1 MTIFR
6 ITFRILFF
14 AAAIS
19 CCSSAPAP
27 PASIKYAV
35 IVDAGSSGSRI
46 YVYQYDST
54 QSVPNLE
61 QVKANGKSW
70 KYKKEPGISTL
81 AGKLGEVEGYIQ
93 DLISHLKTGLPES
106 VFPRAT
112 WSQTPFMWFATAGM
126 RLLKTKDADDLT
138 NKIREVAGKKA
149 VVPFK
154 FENGWAR
161 TLSGEEE
168 GAFAW
173 ISLNYRN
180 GLFTNGDVEE
190 HGVVEV
196 GGASAQMTFMAKGN
210 ILSNKFVVIID
221 RKVYPLYT
229 HSFLYF
235 GQDQVIKRIF
245 ENECKCEPDGNFPS
259 CSPCI
264 VNNQYNSAKEVQSA
278 CLIKDYKRSHTITVE
293 GRDGVRR
300 DYEINLIG
308 TGDPKQCAKEMEYL
322 FRPDYD
328 CFTKPCSFAGIY
340 QPPFGNQKKFY
351 GTSAIRHL
359 TRDLGLLIS
368 TTREVTPRQITEA
381 AKSFCK
387 KHLDVLKNDKYA
399 WMRCATGS
407 YVAAL
412 LKNLQFN
419 KYHYITVPED
429 DDWTEGAVLYT
440 QQLMDLT
447 LKPKTKIQCPRK
459 YSTYDCN
466 ESVGRRYGCIH
477 LKCWRSDGNSWCF
490 SKGSGLD
497 GYDWCNLGLAG
508 HAGCKAAAERPCRP

>member
-1 MTIFR
+1 LFVL
-6 ITFRILFF
+6 FVYFFF

-27 PASIKYAV
+27 PASTKYAV

-126 RLLKTKDADDLT
+126 RLLETKDADDLT
-138 NKIREVAGKKA
+138 NKIRAVAKEKA

-293 GRDGVRR
+293 GRD
-300 DYEINLIG
+300 YEINLIG
-308 TGDPKQCAKEMEYL
+308 TGDPEQCANEMEYL

-340 QPPFGNQKKFY
+340 QPPFENQKEFY

-359 TRDLGLLIS
+359 TRALGLLKS
-368 TTREVTPRQITEA
+368 PTREVTPRQIKGA
-381 AKSFCK
+381 AKSFCSLSK
-387 KHLDVLKNDKYA
+387 KDLDSELKKNKYA
-399 WMRCATGS
+399 WMSCATGS

-412 LKNLQFN
+412 LKNLNFD
-419 KYHYITVPED
+419 KHHYITIPED

-447 LKPKTKIQCPRK
+447 LKP
-459 YSTYDCN
+459 
-466 ESVGRRYGCIH
+466 
-477 LKCWRSDGNSWCF
+477 
-490 SKGSGLD
+490 SKPAGSKKEWLS
-497 GYDWCNLGLAG
+497 
-508 HAGCKAAAERPCRP
+508 

>member
-6 ITFRILFF
+6 RTSVYLSLCVLVF
-14 AAAIS
+14 AAAIP

-27 PASIKYAV
+27 PASTKYAV

-126 RLLKTKDADDLT
+126 RLLETKDADDLT
-138 NKIREVAGKKA
+138 NKIRAVAKEKA

-245 ENECKCEPDGNFPS
+245 ENECKCEPAGNYNKYNFPS

-264 VNNQYNSAKEVQSA
+264 VNKQYNSAKEVKSA
-278 CLIKDYKRSHTITVE
+278 CLIKGYTREHTITVE
-293 GRDGVRR
+293 GR

-308 TGDPKQCAKEMEYL
+308 TGDPEQCANEMEYL

-340 QPPFGNQKKFY
+340 QPPFENQKKFY

-359 TRDLGLLIS
+359 TRAIS
-368 TTREVTPRQITEA
+368 NTREVTPYQITKA

-387 KHLDVLKNDKYA
+387 KVLDDKLQGSKYA

-412 LKNLQFN
+412 LKNLNFKKN
-419 KYHYITVPED
+419 HYITVPED

-447 LKPKTKIQCPRK
+447 LKP
-459 YSTYDCN
+459 
-466 ESVGRRYGCIH
+466 
-477 LKCWRSDGNSWCF
+477 
-490 SKGSGLD
+490 SKPAGSKKEWLS
-497 GYDWCNLGLAG
+497 
-508 HAGCKAAAERPCRP
+508 

>member
-1 MTIFR
+1 MCT
-6 ITFRILFF
+6 FF

-27 PASIKYAV
+27 PASTKYAV

-126 RLLKTKDADDLT
+126 RLLKTKDADKLT

-245 ENECKCEPDGNFPS
+245 ENECKCEPAGNYNKYNFPS

-264 VNNQYNSAKEVQSA
+264 VNKQYNSAKEVKSA
-278 CLIKDYKRSHTITVE
+278 CLIKGYTREHTITVE
-293 GRDGVRR
+293 GR

-308 TGDPKQCAKEMEYL
+308 TGDPEQCANEMEYL

-340 QPPFGNQKKFY
+340 QPPFENQKEFY

-359 TRDLGLLIS
+359 TRALGLLKS
-368 TTREVTPRQITEA
+368 PTREVTPRQIKGA
-381 AKSFCK
+381 AKSFCSLSK
-387 KHLDVLKNDKYA
+387 KDLDSELKKNKYA
-399 WMRCATGS
+399 WMSCATGS

-412 LKNLQFN
+412 LKNLNFN

-447 LKPKTKIQCPRK
+447 LKP
-459 YSTYDCN
+459 
-466 ESVGRRYGCIH
+466 
-477 LKCWRSDGNSWCF
+477 
-490 SKGSGLD
+490 SKPAGSKKEWLS
-497 GYDWCNLGLAG
+497 
-508 HAGCKAAAERPCRP
+508 

>member
-1 MTIFR
+1 MCT
-6 ITFRILFF
+6 FF

-27 PASIKYAV
+27 PASTKYAV

-126 RLLKTKDADDLT
+126 RLLKTKDADKLT

-245 ENECKCEPDGNFPS
+245 ENECKCEPAGNYNKYNFPS

-264 VNNQYNSAKEVQSA
+264 VNKQYNSAKEVKSA
-278 CLIKDYKRSHTITVE
+278 CLIKGYTREHTITVE
-293 GRDGVRR
+293 GR

-308 TGDPKQCAKEMEYL
+308 TGDPEQCANEMEYL

-340 QPPFGNQKKFY
+340 QPPFENQKKFY
-351 GTSAIRHL
+351 GTSAIRYAVK
-359 TRDLGLLIS
+359 DLGLLEQ
-368 TTREVTPRQITEA
+368 TNDVTWPQIRSA
-381 AKSFCK
+381 ADDFCQQP
-387 KHLDVLKNDKYA
+387 LDQLETSNKYA
-399 WMRCATGS
+399 WSRCLTGIF
-407 YVAAL
+407 VA
-412 LKNLQFN
+412 KEFEHFQFN
-419 KYHYITVPED
+419 ATHQITIQSFD
-429 DDWTEGAVLYT
+429 TWTIGAVLY
-440 QQLMDLT
+440 QLELMEIL
-447 LKPKTKIQCPRK
+447 LPGAGSGNIAPKTAPSMNFALVPFIFVFW
-459 YSTYDCN
+459 SLI
-466 ESVGRRYGCIH
+466 S
-477 LKCWRSDGNSWCF
+477 
-490 SKGSGLD
+490 
-497 GYDWCNLGLAG
+497 
-508 HAGCKAAAERPCRP
+508 

>member
-6 ITFRILFF
+6 RTSVYLSLCVLVF
-14 AAAIS
+14 AAAIP

-27 PASIKYAV
+27 PASTKYAV

-126 RLLKTKDADDLT
+126 RLLKTKDADKLT

-245 ENECKCEPDGNFPS
+245 ENECKCEPAGNYNKYNFPS

-264 VNNQYNSAKEVQSA
+264 VNKQYNSAKEVKSA
-278 CLIKDYKRSHTITVE
+278 CLIKGYTREHTITVE
-293 GRDGVRR
+293 GR

-308 TGDPKQCAKEMEYL
+308 TGDPEQCANEMEYL

-340 QPPFGNQKKFY
+340 QPPFENQKEFY

-359 TRDLGLLIS
+359 TRALGLLKS
-368 TTREVTPRQITEA
+368 PTREVTPRQIKGA
-381 AKSFCK
+381 AKSFCSLSK
-387 KHLDVLKNDKYA
+387 KDLDSELKKNKYA
-399 WMRCATGS
+399 WMSCATGS

-412 LKNLQFN
+412 LKNLNFN

-447 LKPKTKIQCPRK
+447 LNPSEPA
-459 YSTYDCN
+459 
-466 ESVGRRYGCIH
+466 ESKKEW
-477 LKCWRSDGNSWCF
+477 LS
-490 SKGSGLD
+490 
-497 GYDWCNLGLAG
+497 
-508 HAGCKAAAERPCRP
+508 

>member
-6 ITFRILFF
+6 RTSVYLSLCVLVF
-14 AAAIS
+14 AAAIP

-27 PASIKYAV
+27 PASTKYAV

-126 RLLKTKDADDLT
+126 RLLKTKDADKLT

-245 ENECKCEPDGNFPS
+245 ENECKCEPAGNYNKYNFPS

-264 VNNQYNSAKEVQSA
+264 VNKQYNSAKEVKSA
-278 CLIKDYKRSHTITVE
+278 CLIKGYTREHTITVE
-293 GRDGVRR
+293 GR

-308 TGDPKQCAKEMEYL
+308 TGDPEQCANEMEYL

-340 QPPFGNQKKFY
+340 QPPFENQKEFY

-359 TRDLGLLIS
+359 TRAIS
-368 TTREVTPRQITEA
+368 NTREVTPYQITEA

-387 KHLDVLKNDKYA
+387 KVLDDKLQGSKYA

-412 LKNLQFN
+412 LKNLNFN

-447 LKPKTKIQCPRK
+447 LNPSEPA
-459 YSTYDCN
+459 
-466 ESVGRRYGCIH
+466 ESKKEW
-477 LKCWRSDGNSWCF
+477 LS
-490 SKGSGLD
+490 
-497 GYDWCNLGLAG
+497 
-508 HAGCKAAAERPCRP
+508 